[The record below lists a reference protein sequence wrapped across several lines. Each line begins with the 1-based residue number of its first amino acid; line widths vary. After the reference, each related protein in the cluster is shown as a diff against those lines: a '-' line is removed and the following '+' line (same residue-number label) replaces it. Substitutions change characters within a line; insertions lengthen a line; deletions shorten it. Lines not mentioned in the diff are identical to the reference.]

1 MFQVVVYVRL
11 GCAREPGIRGQILT
25 HLQVMV
31 RAELRTKEGQAEQ
44 KRKSYW
50 KCSFTLLRKCKKSGR
65 ARKKEAKLIS
75 DNTIYSDQFIF
86 Y

>member
-25 HLQVMV
+25 PLQVMV

-44 KRKSYW
+44 KRKSY
-50 KCSFTLLRKCKKSGR
+50 
-65 ARKKEAKLIS
+65 
-75 DNTIYSDQFIF
+75 
-86 Y
+86 